1 MAAFPPISETNYFL
15 NHGNLFNLLL
25 QTNPDD
31 NQLRF
36 MGWEN
41 LKQRAPIGPLN
52 IPKMMQ
58 ALEKQFLKNGNPL
71 VDNVHQLF
79 ARFTQLLKSEI
90 QLTLLPGEVFQV
102 TEADLI
108 TLQTRLQ
115 KHYEDQALETIWNQ
129 SLVGIFNQ
137 QGAFQHVAP
146 LNEVEQIRAWLN
158 DPANMERIQ
167 QVTRLDLSYSR
178 LKALPFEIGLFTG
191 LQQLCLSDNQLSYLP
206 ESLGNLQALRW
217 LYLWNNELSY
227 LPKSLGNLQALRRL
241 DLDNNRLSYLPE
253 SLGNLRALTEFN
265 LSNNQLS
272 SLPESLGNLRAL
284 TDLFLY
290 KNQLSYLPESLD
302 NLQALRRLDLSNNQ
316 LSYLPESLGNLQAL
330 RRLDLSNNQLSYL
343 PESLGNLQGLTAL
356 YLDNNQL
363 SYLPDSFGNL
373 QALIELHL
381 SKNQL
386 SSLPDSFGN
395 LSALTSLNLS
405 ENQLSSLPDSFGN
418 LQALTRLDLND
429 NPWMLVSDKEPY
441 KIADYRTYLARL
453 EPLKKYTP
461 QSPLATLFHA
471 IIFNKPAEVI
481 QQAYALLS
489 PEMQQQIAALAGQD
503 PNSSGSAQPI
513 SASSSA
519 ASSSAASSSSD
530 PSPIQDSLFADMRL
544 FVRPVLKAT
553 YVLYDS
559 LEPEQK
565 KLVHF
570 HIWDLAGR
578 PETGDPN
585 WGEHHAF
592 DHVLRF
598 TDALERA
605 SQS

>member
-1 MAAFPPISETNYFL
+1 MAAFPLISETNYFL

-79 ARFTQLLKSEI
+79 ARFTELLTSEI
-90 QLTLLPGEVFQV
+90 QLTRLPGEVFQV

-227 LPKSLGNLQALRRL
+227 LPESLGNLQALRRL

-272 SLPESLGNLRAL
+272 YLPESLGNLRAL

-316 LSYLPESLGNLQAL
+316 LSSLPVSLGNLQAL
-330 RRLDLSNNQLSYL
+330 RRLDLSNNQLSSL
-343 PESLGNLQGLTAL
+343 PESLGNLQGLTGL
-356 YLDNNQL
+356 YLSNNQL
-363 SYLPDSFGNL
+363 SYLPEFLGNL
-373 QALIELHL
+373 RALN
-381 SKNQL
+381 SV
-386 SSLPDSFGN
+386 SLDH
-395 LSALTSLNLS
+395 
-405 ENQLSSLPDSFGN
+405 
-418 LQALTRLDLND
+418 
-429 NPWMLVSDKEPY
+429 NPLMLVSDEERD
-441 KIADYRTYLARL
+441 KIKSCRTYLALL
-453 EPLKKYTP
+453 ELVKKYTP

-471 IIFNKPAEVI
+471 IIFNKPTETI
-481 QQAYALLS
+481 QQAYAQLS
-489 PEMQQQIAALAGQD
+489 PEMQQRIAELAAQD
-503 PNSSGSAQPI
+503 PTNPGSAQ
-513 SASSSA
+513 STA
-519 ASSSAASSSSD
+519 ASSSASSSSSD
-530 PSPIQDSLFADMRL
+530 PSPSQSSLFTDMGL
-544 FVRPVLKAT
+544 FARSVRKAT
-553 YVLYDS
+553 YGLYDS
-559 LEPEQK
+559 LSLDQRN
-565 KLVHF
+565 LVHY

-578 PETGDPN
+578 PETDNPQ
-585 WGEHHAF
+585 WGEHHAS
-592 DHVLRF
+592 DHVIRF

-605 SQS
+605 TQS